1 MLRWLVGGLILSVG
15 AGFAYQ
21 KWQDSRC
28 WVTTDNAYLE
38 GPVHPIAARL
48 VGTVAEVLVAE
59 NSRVAHGQVLVRL
72 DPRDTETRRE
82 QSVANLAEA
91 TAGLVAAQANVTSA
105 EANTRLAE
113 VALAK
118 TELDLT
124 RLQRLN
130 RAVAQQEVDHAQA
143 AFDTATAAL
152 GAARSKVV
160 SLKAEVTVARAKE
173 TSAAAGLKAAELQ
186 CEYTTITAP
195 VAGRVG
201 RRNVET
207 GQPVIPSQP
216 LLALVSDDLWLVANF
231 KETQIHAIQPGQ
243 PALIRFDALPDREWP
258 GTVESLSPA
267 SGSRFALLPPD
278 NATGNFTRVVQ
289 RLPVRI
295 RLDAAARRKLGPL
308 LVPGLSAK
316 VRVRIKPAV
325 PEPATVPA
333 PNPLTDAACSR
344 PLSWTS
350 RRLAAGRMPA
360 PPVARAVCPRP
371 IGGSPRATQPVL
383 DCIAQQ

>member
-1 MLRWLVGGLILSVG
+1 MNIPQALVRLRPLLRWLIGGLILAAV
-15 AGFAYQ
+15 AGFAFQ
-21 KWQDSRC
+21 KWRDGRC

-48 VGTVAEVLVAE
+48 VGTVAEVLVEE
-59 NSRVAHGQVLVRL
+59 NSRVVPGQILVRL
-72 DPRDTETRRE
+72 DPRDVETRRE

-91 TAGLVAAQANVTSA
+91 TAGLAAAQANVTSA

-118 TELDLT
+118 AHLDLT
-124 RLQRLN
+124 RLQHLN
-130 RAVAQQEVDHAQA
+130 GRSAGTVAQQEVDHARS

-160 SLKAEVTVARAKE
+160 SAMAEVTVERAKE

-201 RRNVET
+201 RRDVET

-231 KETQIHAIQPGQ
+231 KETQIRAIRPGQ
-243 PALIRFDALPDREWP
+243 PVMIRFDALPGREWQ
-258 GTVESLSPA
+258 GAVESLSPA

-295 RLDAAARRKLGPL
+295 RLDGAVRRELGPL
-308 LVPGLSAK
+308 LAPGLSAK
-316 VRVRIKPAV
+316 VRVRIKPA
-325 PEPATVPA
+325 A
-333 PNPLTDAACSR
+333 PT
-344 PLSWTS
+344 
-350 RRLAAGRMPA
+350 
-360 PPVARAVCPRP
+360 PVAKPTPGTV
-371 IGGSPRATQPVL
+371 THQ
-383 DCIAQQ
+383 